1 MTRSLTRTHFH
12 SSRLTRTLAGMGALG
27 ATEPGSALAEQL
39 GLWVD
44 FKGAITLSSVHNA
57 PVTNQESAKS
67 GVAPGATASI
77 AQEFAKARAALES
90 AIATSGTPGAAAARL
105 VLPTPT
111 PGASVEEARAYAPYR
126 RYHQAIQRDLETKVG
141 ALRARMRDAVAQAS
155 PTLRQLAALDG
166 AFDAILCEREARLL
180 STVPALL
187 EKRFNQLLQAHQQA
201 LAERQQADS
210 VELWMAP
217 GAWLARFCGEL
228 QSVLLAELD
237 LRLQPSM
244 GLLDALHHETSQHL

>member
-1 MTRSLTRTHFH
+1 MTRPLTRTHFH

-27 ATEPGSALAEQL
+27 AAEPGNAFAEQL

-57 PVTNQESAKS
+57 PVASSNQAKS
-67 GVAPGATASI
+67 GAPSGVAASI
-77 AQEFAKARAALES
+77 AQEFARARAALES
-90 AIATSGTPGAAAARL
+90 AIATSGTPGAARL
-105 VLPTPT
+105 ALPTPA

-141 ALRARMRDAVAQAS
+141 ALRARVRDAVAQAS

-180 STVPALL
+180 ATVPSLL
-187 EKRFNQLLQAHQQA
+187 EKRFQQLLQAHQQA
-201 LAERQQADS
+201 LADSQQADS

-217 GAWLARFCGEL
+217 GAWLARFCAEL

-244 GLLDALHHETSQHL
+244 GLLDALHHEKSLHL

>member
-12 SSRLTRTLAGMGALG
+12 SSRLTRTLAGMGALAAAG
-27 ATEPGSALAEQL
+27 SGSAFAEQL

-57 PVTNQESAKS
+57 PVASPANARLGGTS
-67 GVAPGATASI
+67 GTAAPI
-77 AQEFAKARAALES
+77 EQEFARTRAALES
-90 AIATSGTPGAAAARL
+90 AIATSGSPGAGAARL
-105 VLPTPT
+105 VLPTPA
-111 PGASVEEARAYAPYR
+111 PGASVDEASAYAPYR

-141 ALRARMRDAVAQAS
+141 ALRARVREAVAQAS
-155 PTLRQLAALDG
+155 PQLRQLAALDG

-180 STVPALL
+180 ATVPSLL
-187 EKRFNQLLQAHQQA
+187 EKRFKHLLQVHQQT
-201 LAERQQADS
+201 LANGQQADS
-210 VELWMAP
+210 VDHWMKP

-237 LRLQPSM
+237 LRLQPSL
-244 GLLDALHHETSQHL
+244 GLLEALHHEKTQHI

>member
-27 ATEPGSALAEQL
+27 AADPGNAFAEQL

-57 PVTNQESAKS
+57 PIAGPVNARS
-67 GVAPGATASI
+67 GGSPGTTASI
-77 AQEFAKARAALES
+77 AQEFARTRAALES
-90 AIATSGTPGAAAARL
+90 AIATSGTPGAGGTRTA
-105 VLPTPT
+105 LPTPA
-111 PGASVEEARAYAPYR
+111 PGASVEESRAYAPYR

-141 ALRARMRDAVAQAS
+141 ALRARVRESVAQVS

-166 AFDAILCEREARLL
+166 AFDSILCEREARLL
-180 STVPALL
+180 STVPSLL
-187 EKRFNQLLQAHQQA
+187 ERRFQQLLQAHQQT
-201 LAERQQADS
+201 LADSQQADS
-210 VELWMAP
+210 VDRWMAP

-228 QSVLLAELD
+228 HSVLLAELD
-237 LRLQPSM
+237 LRLQPSL